1 MVKFFFL
8 LLRTVQLVL
17 VPRQWLIGFCCTM
30 GHHAGLLSIVLD
42 FVLLGLNIIK
52 IIITFIILVQV
63 SWLVLPCF
71 GLSLGGKIS
80 DPCTHKTKVLTRT
93 LAVTLM
99 I

>member
-63 SWLVLPCF
+63 RGSSFMVSFALLWFITWWQDLRPLH
-71 GLSLGGKIS
+71 SQ
-80 DPCTHKTKVLTRT
+80 D
-93 LAVTLM
+93 
-99 I
+99 